1 MPTELKARSKRLVSL
16 DDTWYESNYEFAT
29 SLSAWKLDQLK
40 LQYGRHSFCATGG
53 ARTSCESGWMLQK
66 FTRETM
72 ESPHI
77 DNCARVCHSPSL
89 KGLKTTIGEGA
100 ATNPYD
106 DIFKSE
112 FLLVIGSNTT
122 DAHPIVANRMIE
134 ASRDK
139 IVDIAVVDV
148 REIHLGK
155 FAKYNAVIPYEAN
168 LLVLN
173 MMAYVILSENL
184 YNTRFINTR
193 CSGFEEYKNSIL
205 NDEFANPKVFLS
217 H

>member
-1 MPTELKARSKRLVSL
+1 
-16 DDTWYESNYEFAT
+16 
-29 SLSAWKLDQLK
+29 
-40 LQYGRHSFCATGG
+40 
-53 ARTSCESGWMLQK
+53 MLQK
-66 FTRETM
+66 FTRTTM

-122 DAHPIVANRMIE
+122 EAHPIVANRMIE

-139 IVDIAVVDV
+139 IVDIAVIDV

-184 YNTRFINTR
+184 YDTRKLA
-193 CSGFEEYKNSIL
+193 GMSI
-205 NDEFANPKVFLS
+205 
-217 H
+217 